1 MDLCFLGTSAGTPT
15 RTRNVSALAVTESQ
29 GKNWYLVDCGEGT
42 QHQLLRTRLSLNA
55 LKGLFITH
63 VHGDHCYGLPGIL
76 SSASMNGR
84 TEPLTIVA
92 PNGIK
97 EWCEALCRYTHLY
110 LTYELHFIA
119 VEQLTSL
126 ALGSMHICA
135 TPLSHVLPS
144 YAFRFSE
151 LHSRNQLNTEKLIA
165 AGVPRG
171 PLWGD
176 IQAGKAITHQGQL
189 LNSSDFI
196 MPATPLGSAVIC
208 GDNDTPQLLT
218 DLCQNTDI
226 LVHEATFT
234 KDLATKASQF
244 GHSYAAQVAQFA
256 QRQQI
261 PNLVLTHFSP
271 RYQNSPKAP
280 VSIKHIESEA
290 RAHYNGNL
298 ILARDLQR
306 YHLNNA
312 AELQSVDVQ

>member
-15 RTRNVSALAVTESQ
+15 RTRNVSALAVIESQ

-42 QHQLLRTRLSLNA
+42 QHQLLRTHLSLNT

-92 PNGIK
+92 PKGIK

-119 VEQLTSL
+119 VEQLTPVV
-126 ALGSMHICA
+126 LGSMQIDA
-135 TPLSHVLPS
+135 SPLSHVLAS
-144 YAFRFSE
+144 YAFQFTE
-151 LHSRNQLNTEKLIA
+151 LHSRKQLDTEKLTA

-176 IQAGKAITHQGQL
+176 IQAGKSIVHQGQVL
-189 LNSSDFI
+189 HSNDFI
-196 MPATPLGSAVIC
+196 LPSTPLGKAVIC
-208 GDNDTPQLLT
+208 GDNDTPPLLA

-234 KDLATKASQF
+234 QDLAQKATEF

-256 QRQQI
+256 QQQQI
-261 PNLVLTHFSP
+261 SNLVLTHFSP

-280 VSIKHIESEA
+280 VSVSHIESEA

-306 YHLNNA
+306 YHLAKNGELLCA
-312 AELQSVDVQ
+312 AD